1 MADEHHIGFDESP
14 PGPGLRSSRST
25 SKLDVPDIIFDSEH
39 TLSIE
44 QRLTSN
50 GRQGGRKVRVS
61 GHLDIRSSEK
71 HSNTGRIE
79 IEFGS
84 EDATLTAATSIK
96 KSDEQNIL
104 ISTPSTVDWWERK
117 GPEPCV
123 KIHIIVYAPIDGN
136 IKALALTVDSLSVSI
151 AEDLKLNAADMTTI
165 TTTSGNVTAPS
176 LKSNSRG
183 QIPHSLQSRQIIV
196 QTVSGNVEGWLPLHH
211 LLKVK
216 SVSGNLSIDVGLES
230 AYPNSRTNAKLMVE
244 SVSGKVIV
252 REPYVFYAQ
261 TSKQWKMSDYKN
273 QPPVRDYVVAIV
285 TASGDIDAQVAM
297 TSSTSIRSASGNLRL
312 DVAVVRLP
320 SSRGSGGSLETD
332 IRSGTTEVLVV
343 KSLINDVN
351 GLQSHHQSMSGRI
364 KVGYPE
370 RWTGKFS
377 AATLGG
383 TILVNGQ
390 DMRITRSSHGTPKR
404 LEGLRGDGPTYTS
417 SVRMNSTAGDIIFR
431 LLADASYL
439 K

>member
-1 MADEHHIGFDESP
+1 MADEHYIGFDGNPS
-14 PGPGLRSSRST
+14 GPGRRSSRST

-50 GRQGGRKVRVS
+50 GRHGGRTVRVS
-61 GHLDIRSSEK
+61 GHLEIRSSEEY
-71 HSNTGRIE
+71 SNTGRIE

-84 EDATLTAATSIK
+84 QDARLTAATSIK
-96 KSDEQNIL
+96 TSDEQGIL
-104 ISTPSTVDWWERK
+104 ISTPSTVNWRERR

-123 KIHIIVYAPIDGN
+123 TIHIIVYAPIDGN
-136 IKALALTVDSLSVSI
+136 IKALAFAVDSLSVSI
-151 AEDLKLNAADMTTI
+151 AEDLKLNAADRTTI
-165 TTTSGNVTAPS
+165 TTTFGNVVAPS
-176 LKSNSRG
+176 LKSNARG
-183 QIPHSLQSRQIIV
+183 QIPHSLQSRHIII

-211 LLKVK
+211 LLKVT

-230 AYPNSRTNAKLMVE
+230 AYSNSRTNAKLMVE

-261 TSKQWKMSDYKN
+261 TSKRWKMSDCKN
-273 QPPVRDYVVAIV
+273 QPPTRDYVVTII

-297 TSSTSIRSASGNLRL
+297 TSSASIRSASGNLRL
-312 DVAVVRLP
+312 DVAVVCLP
-320 SSRGSGGSLETD
+320 SSHGSGGSLETD
-332 IRSGTTEVLVV
+332 IKSGTTEVLVV
-343 KSLINDVN
+343 KSLVNDVN

-377 AATLGG
+377 AATLCG

-390 DMRITRSSHGTPKR
+390 DMKITRSSHGTPKR
-404 LEGLRGDGPTYTS
+404 LEGLRGDGPTYIS
-417 SVRMNSTAGDIIFR
+417 SVCMNSTAGDIIFR
-431 LLADASYL
+431 LLADASYMT
-439 K
+439 